1 MTKANKPA
9 PSYDKLKAELEAILT
24 DLQRDDLDV
33 DQALEH
39 YKRGLELVRQ
49 LGQYLETA
57 ENEIHGFPA
66 APRGQVH
73 RGAHQDPAPVIFG
86 PFTPRYPQSPRVAR
100 TIGRLV
106 AVGPH
111 HATII
116 RENLTGPAL

>member
-57 ENEIHGFPA
+57 ENEIHELKASFDKTA
-66 APRGQVH
+66 
-73 RGAHQDPAPVIFG
+73 
-86 PFTPRYPQSPRVAR
+86 
-100 TIGRLV
+100 
-106 AVGPH
+106 
-111 HATII
+111 
-116 RENLTGPAL
+116 